1 MRIDPRFVLVAALF
15 ASACASA
22 PHKPFA
28 LVPPAPNIA
37 AVYFFRPSEMTGML
51 LKPTLSANG
60 AALGKLGNESC
71 AVANLPP
78 GAIALRSQWSGIP
91 GSSRDDAA
99 TVNAEA
105 GKNYYVRVRYHSGK
119 SHAVAPGGVLA
130 FEDRTGLEET
140 TEAEAMPNLERM
152 GACAVLAP
160 AASN

>member
-1 MRIDPRFVLVAALF
+1 MKPNFKRLLF
-15 ASACASA
+15 AAVFVSGCASA
-22 PHKPFA
+22 PHKPFVQ
-28 LVPPAPNIA
+28 LPPAPNTA

-60 AALGKLGNESC
+60 AALGKLGNETC

-78 GAIALRSQWSGIP
+78 GSIALRSQWAGIP
-91 GSSRDDAA
+91 GSSRDDSA

-105 GKNYYVRVRYHSGK
+105 GKNYFVRVRYHTAK
-119 SHAVAPGGVLA
+119 SHAVAPAGVLS

-152 GACAVLAP
+152 GACATLAP
-160 AASN
+160 AK